1 MDTASPAVWGC
12 VGTPALE
19 DEYADAAEPADGRTN
34 VRASDAAESGHDS
47 LSEALSEN
55 IEELGRGENPLTVQG
70 HDDGRGEEGN
80 AEAFSP
86 GRADRSEND

>member
-1 MDTASPAVWGC
+1 MM
-12 VGTPALE
+12 TPDAEGRDLG
-19 DEYADAAEPADGRTN
+19 DEYADGAEPDGRMS
-34 VRASDAAESGHDS
+34 VRASDAGESDQDS
-47 LSEALSEN
+47 MSEALSEN

-70 HDDGRGEEGN
+70 DDEGRGEEGN